1 MTDATLDTF
10 PVGIALPFFGT
21 KDLIPEGWTIYD
33 GSDFNKVVNPI
44 NGLIFPDGKFPN
56 FAGRVPE
63 GFIDDDHGHVGSEQA
78 GEVISHGHN
87 ATSTFTGTAKAPTAS
102 FKGSALAGHKHLA
115 FNNTPSSTLGGLSST
130 TYANSN
136 VDAGHEGDYQ
146 MSGSTSANAGLTQS
160 VSAGTPAGSV
170 TVNSYTP
177 AGTVSTSV
185 AAVGGTRNTVDR
197 IVCYWIGKLG

>member
-1 MTDATLDTF
+1 MTNVTLDTF

-33 GSDFNKVVNPI
+33 GSEFNKVINPI
-44 NGLIFPDGKFPN
+44 NGLIFPEGKFPN

-63 GFIDDDHGHVGSEQA
+63 GFIDDDHGHIGSEQA

-87 ATSTFTGTAKAPTAS
+87 ATSTFTGTAKAPTAT
-102 FKGSALAGHKHLA
+102 FKGNAASHQHFSVAPLAGEDHAIVPTDNAIGATGHHNEYYSLA
-115 FNNTPSSTLGGLSST
+115 
-130 TYANSN
+130 
-136 VDAGHEGDYQ
+136 
-146 MSGSTSANAGLTQS
+146 GSTSTADRGKTNPASITPS
-160 VSAGTPAGSV
+160 GTV

-185 AAVGGTRNTVDR
+185 SASGGTRNTVDR